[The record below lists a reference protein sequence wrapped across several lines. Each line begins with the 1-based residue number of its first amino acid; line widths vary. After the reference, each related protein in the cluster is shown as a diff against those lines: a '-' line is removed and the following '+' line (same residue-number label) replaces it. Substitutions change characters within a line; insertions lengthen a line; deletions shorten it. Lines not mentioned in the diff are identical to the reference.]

1 MKKRLAAAFAALLLA
16 LAGAW
21 YALPQLF
28 FAPLLAANRSLSG
41 LAEHAVVAAG
51 HDIHYLAGGEGEAV
65 VLLHGIFAEKDH
77 WVDFAR
83 PLTGSWRVIA
93 PDLPGFGESGRN
105 ESEVYD
111 YPAQVQRLRSL
122 LDALGLE
129 RVHLAGNSMGGTLA
143 VLFAQQYPERVASV
157 ALIGSPHGIRSPRPS
172 AMDRMI
178 DAGQA
183 PLVVRTP
190 QQFEAMLDLVFA
202 QRPFLPWPVLQA
214 SRTAALA
221 QAESNQRIW
230 NQQLAHRHLLD
241 ARVDTL
247 RVRTLVLWGDA
258 DQVFDVSGAELLRRR
273 LPSADVQV
281 LPGLGHLP
289 MMEAPRE
296 TALAYERFLRAGSA
310 APTSAAPS
318 ARARLPA
325 RTG

>member
-1 MKKRLAAAFAALLLA
+1 MKKKRLAAALAALLLA

-28 FAPLLAANRSLSG
+28 LAPLLAANRSLSG
-41 LAEHAVVAAG
+41 LAEHTVAAAG
-51 HDIHYLAGGEGEAV
+51 HDVHYLAGGAGEPV

-83 PLTGSWRVIA
+83 PLTGSFRVVA
-93 PDLPGFGESGRN
+93 PDLPGFGESGRKQG
-105 ESEVYD
+105 EAYD
-111 YPAQVQRLRSL
+111 YPTQVERLRAL
-122 LDALGLE
+122 LDALGLQ

-143 VLFAQQYPERVASV
+143 VLFALQLPERVASV

-202 QRPFLPWPVLQA
+202 RRPFLPWPVLQA
-214 SRTAALA
+214 SRTGALA
-221 QAESNQRIW
+221 QAESNQGIW
-230 NQQLAHRHLLD
+230 NQQLAHRYLLD
-241 ARVDTL
+241 ARVDAL
-247 RVRTLVLWGDA
+247 RARTLVLWGGA

-273 LPSADVQV
+273 LPAADVQV

-289 MMEAPRE
+289 MMEAPGEAAR
-296 TALAYERFLRAGSA
+296 AYEHFLRSIA
-310 APTSAAPS
+310 AADRAP
-318 ARARLPA
+318 RP
-325 RTG
+325 

>member
-1 MKKRLAAAFAALLLA
+1 MKKRLAAAVAALLLA

-28 FAPLLAANRSLSG
+28 LAPLLAANRSLSG
-41 LAEHAVVAAG
+41 LAEHTVAAAG
-51 HDIHYLAGGEGEAV
+51 HDIHYLAGGEGEPV

-111 YPAQVQRLRSL
+111 YPAQVQRLRAL

-143 VLFAQQYPERVASV
+143 VLFAQQYPQGVASV

-214 SRTAALA
+214 SRAAALA

-247 RVRTLVLWGDA
+247 RARTLVLWGGA

-310 APTSAAPS
+310 GPTSAAPG
-318 ARARLPA
+318 ARAPRPG
-325 RTG
+325 RMG